1 MCRGNSLSE
10 IFRSSHKKNFCK
22 FFSQFIDISPWVLTY
37 MRALA
42 SIQKIRVVC
51 GAKCYEKIHVLWID
65 SRCCFYHRNRW
76 KLWLL
81 EAKSV
86 LAMPHG
92 TYSSLNMPTTQNLS
106 ITKSNGTLS
115 RNAVTFARKTFSS
128 LYSGLVWG
136 GSSGS

>member
-1 MCRGNSLSE
+1 MVLLSFFE
-10 IFRSSHKKNFCK
+10 ISSSFWSTKKL
-22 FFSQFIDISPWVLTY
+22 IRLGLHVSPRTLCIRVLV
-37 MRALA
+37 

-51 GAKCYEKIHVLWID
+51 GAKYHEKTYILWID